1 MTMAIDFRKL
11 QVGDAVDLPTGRG
24 IWASEWEP
32 SWFIFTVPPRG
43 ELPASAWLSRNGVTE
58 CWYPSETAF
67 KRTRFKP
74 NQRIPYERP
83 VAPGYL
89 FVVLPQRPHWDV
101 LFARSRGKLL
111 KVVSHQGEPVAVPED
126 TIAAM
131 ALVPQR
137 LAAIREAEAA
147 NREAEA
153 AKRRLNAGDR
163 ATVSIAGIE
172 WQVTVDRI
180 HAGIAHFVVPLLGG
194 REVQVPV
201 GSLTKTQGLA

>member
-1 MTMAIDFRKL
+1 MNMDFRNL
-11 QVGDAVDLPTGRG
+11 EIGDIIPAPTSRG
-24 IWASEWEP
+24 IWHHDWEP
-32 SWFIFTVPPRG
+32 AWHIFTVPPRG
-43 ELPASAWLSRNGVTE
+43 ELPATAWLTRNGVSE
-58 CWYPSETAF
+58 CWHPTETAY

-111 KVVSHQGEPVAVPED
+111 KVVSHNGEPLPIPESE
-126 TIAAM
+126 IGKM
-131 ALVPQR
+131 RLVPQR
-137 LAAIREAEAA
+137 LASIREAEAA
-147 NREAEA
+147 R
-153 AKRRLNAGDR
+153 RRLNPGDK

-180 HAGIAHFVVPLLGG
+180 HAGIAHFIVPLLGG
-194 REVQVPV
+194 REVQAPV
-201 GSLTKTQGLA
+201 DALRKQPLAE

>member
-1 MTMAIDFRKL
+1 MNMDFRNL
-11 QVGDAVDLPTGRG
+11 HIGDIIPAPTSRG
-24 IWASEWEP
+24 IWHHDWEP
-32 SWFIFTVPPRG
+32 AWFIMTVPPRG
-43 ELPASAWLSRNGVTE
+43 ELPATAWLTRNGVSE
-58 CWYPSETAF
+58 CWHPTETAF
-67 KRTRFKP
+67 KRKRFKP

-147 NREAEA
+147 
-153 AKRRLNAGDR
+153 KRRLNAGDR

-194 REVQVPV
+194 REVQAPV
-201 GSLTKTQGLA
+201 GSLTKTQGLV

>member
-24 IWASEWEP
+24 IWASEWDP

-58 CWYPSETAF
+58 CWHPTETAF

-74 NQRIPYERP
+74 NLRIPYERP

-101 LFARSRGKLL
+101 LFARARGKLL
-111 KVVSHQGEPVAVPED
+111 KVVSHQGEPVPIPE
-126 TIAAM
+126 TEM
-131 ALVPQR
+131 AKMKHLPQR

-147 NREAEA
+147 IREAEA
-153 AKRRLNAGDR
+153 AKRRINVGDK
-163 ATVSIAGIE
+163 VSLQIGGIE

-180 HAGIAHFVVPLLGG
+180 HAGIASFIIPLLGG

-201 GSLTKTQGLA
+201 ETLRKERGLV

>member
-1 MTMAIDFRKL
+1 MTMIDFRS
-11 QVGDAVDLPTGRG
+11 VRIGDAIPASSERG
-24 IWASEWEP
+24 IWAQDWEP

-43 ELPASAWLSRNGVTE
+43 ELPASAWLAHNGVDE
-58 CWYPSETAF
+58 CWHPTETAF
-67 KRTRFKP
+67 KRVRHKP
-74 NQRIPYERP
+74 GQRIPYERP

-89 FVVLPQRPHWDV
+89 FVVLPSLPHWDV
-101 LFARSRGKLL
+101 LFDRSRGKLL
-111 KVVSHQGEPVAVPED
+111 KVVSHNGQPVAVPEE

-137 LAAIREAEAA
+137 LATI
-147 NREAEA
+147 REAEA

-163 ATVSIAGIE
+163 ATVSIAGIK

-194 REVQVPV
+194 REVQAPV
-201 GSLTKTQGLA
+201 ASLTKAQGLA

>member
-11 QVGDAVDLPTGRG
+11 QVGDAVDLPTTRG
-24 IWASEWEP
+24 IWASAWEP

-147 NREAEA
+147 
-153 AKRRLNAGDR
+153 KRRLNAGDR

-194 REVQVPV
+194 REVQAPV
-201 GSLTKTQGLA
+201 GSLTKTQGLV

>member
-24 IWASEWEP
+24 IWASEWDP

-58 CWYPSETAF
+58 CWHPTETAF

-147 NREAEA
+147 
-153 AKRRLNAGDR
+153 KRRLNAGDR

-194 REVQVPV
+194 REVQAPV
-201 GSLTKTQGLA
+201 GSLTKTQGLV

>member
-58 CWYPSETAF
+58 CWHPTETAF

-89 FVVLPQRPHWDV
+89 FAVLAHRPHWDV

-111 KVVSHQGEPVAVPED
+111 RVVSHNGQPIAVPESVILD
-126 TIAAM
+126 M
-131 ALVPQR
+131 EQVPHR
-137 LAAIREAEAA
+137 LASIKEAE
-147 NREAEA
+147 R
-153 AKRRLNAGDR
+153 AKRTIGPGDR
-163 ATVSIAGIE
+163 VAVSVAGIE
-172 WQVTVDRI
+172 WQVEVSRI
-180 HAGIAHFVVPLLGG
+180 HEGIASFVIPLLGG
-194 REVQVPV
+194 REVSASVDTLRKV
-201 GSLTKTQGLA
+201 GGA